1 MNEQSSNQPKPDGPK
16 GPPKRP
22 QNAGAGAGPA
32 FTPTDD
38 QPIEEVAMFKRKRV
52 IIPLFLLL
60 VGVIAGIVAWYM
72 HKYSAIATDD
82 AFVEANRA
90 TVSSKVLGRIVVL
103 RGDEGD
109 TVRAGDT
116 LVRLDDSDLRAQH
129 VKAEATLRFITRSID
144 ISSVNK
150 AKALDDYERIEK
162 QFKNQIVS
170 QEQFNHADNARRL
183 AEAQVDRDQAQIAT
197 AQADLAIV
205 KTQLANTVITAPF
218 SGVIARRWVLA
229 EDVVSPGQAIFSMFD
244 NKHVWV
250 TANYE
255 ETKLR
260 AIRPGLP
267 VLVTIDAFPGA
278 IVTGRVES
286 IGRSTASQFSLIPSS
301 NASGNFTK
309 VTQRVPVKIAIE
321 SIPAGVS
328 LLPGLSAYVRI
339 FSK

>member
-1 MNEQSSNQPKPDGPK
+1 MNEQSSNQPKPDMPK
-16 GPPKRP
+16 GP
-22 QNAGAGAGPA
+22 QNAGPA
-32 FTPTDD
+32 SAQTDD

-60 VGVIAGIVAWYM
+60 IGAVAGVVMWYM

-82 AFVEANRA
+82 AFIEANRA
-90 TVSSKVLGRIVVL
+90 TISSKVLGRIVL
-103 RGDEGD
+103 LHGDEGD
-109 TVRAGDT
+109 TVRQTDT
-116 LVRLDDSDLRAQH
+116 LVRLDDSDLRAQLA
-129 VKAEATLRFITRSID
+129 KAEATLRFITRSIE

-150 AKALDDYERIEK
+150 AKALDDYERVDK

-170 QEQFNHADNARRL
+170 QEQYSHADNARRL

-197 AQADLAIV
+197 AQADLAVV

-218 SGVIARRWVLA
+218 SGVIARRWALA
-229 EDVVSPGQAIFSMFD
+229 GDVVSPGQAIFSMFD
-244 NKHVWV
+244 NKHVWI

-260 AIRPGLP
+260 SIRPGMP
-267 VLVTIDAFPGA
+267 AQVTIDAFPGE
-278 IVTGRVES
+278 IVTGRVEN
-286 IGRSTASQFSLIPSS
+286 IGRSTASQFSLIPAS

-309 VTQRVPVKIAIE
+309 VTQRVPVKIAVG
-321 SIPAGVS
+321 SSPAAVS